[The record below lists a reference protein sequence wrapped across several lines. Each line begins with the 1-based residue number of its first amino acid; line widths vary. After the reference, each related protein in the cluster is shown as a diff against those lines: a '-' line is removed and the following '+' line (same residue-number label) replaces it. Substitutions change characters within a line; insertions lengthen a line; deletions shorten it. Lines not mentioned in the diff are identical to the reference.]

1 MKLVHFA
8 YNYIENSDNIENLRG
23 KGKLNRISHERLGA
37 GPAIPLIYEFFK
49 SENLDLE
56 RVLETG
62 PNAKTPNEID
72 SHDVINAAM
81 EKNDPLCMKVV
92 QKISEI
98 FAVQAGDTAL
108 KFLPY
113 GGVYLVGGVTNGIR
127 DYILHD
133 NAWINDFYHKGR
145 LEGTIRRMPVMLVN
159 PETELGILGAEEVA
173 YRLAGSFGVP
183 SK

>member
-49 SENLDLE
+49 SENPDLE

-92 QKISEI
+92 QKFREI